1 MIDDLVKRYPA
12 LAVCRSSIQEAV
24 ESICASYSRG
34 GKVIACGNGGSAS
47 DAEHI
52 VGELMKGFI
61 LKRPIDDELYGKMK
75 KVCPNEADYLR
86 DNLQGA
92 LPAISLM
99 NAVALNSAFAND
111 QAPDLAMAQQ
121 VLGLGTKEDIL
132 IGISTSG
139 NSTNVIYALD
149 MARESIVLLK
159 NQNNILPLK
168 KGKIKSLA
176 VVGINAGTCEFGDY
190 SGTPAS
196 EPVSI
201 LDGIKA
207 AAGNAIA
214 VKYAPWVSAA
224 DATETIAQE
233 FFPKGLKAEYYSGT
247 ELKGTPKT
255 RTDEWINFEP
265 TNQAP
270 DPFIPD
276 APMSVR
282 WTGTLRPSI
291 PGEYT
296 LCLTSDDGC
305 RLFVDGKLVIDA
317 WGGHAVRTDKASLS
331 LEAGKEYDVKV
342 EYYNLR
348 DYAVARLGWV
358 PPKVAG
364 QDRLSLYGD
373 AGKLAKECDVVVAVM
388 GINKSIEREGK
399 DRDYITLPADQQE
412 FLQELYHVNKNVV
425 LVLVA
430 GSSLSI
436 LWEDKN
442 LPAIVNAWYPG
453 EKGGTAVADVL
464 FGKYNPA
471 GRLPLTYYNRIE
483 DLPPFDDYDI
493 TKRTYKYFEGDVLY
507 PFGYG
512 LSYTNFRYSNL
523 KVEPKGETVEVTFTL
538 KNAGKYDGDEV
549 AQVYTRLPE
558 YEGKAPIKELR
569 GFKRVHLKKG
579 ECKVV
584 TIPLRRE
591 DLRYWS
597 ESQGK
602 FIIPEGLPEI
612 MVGASSSDIRL
623 KSE

>member
-1 MIDDLVKRYPA
+1 
-12 LAVCRSSIQEAV
+12 
-24 ESICASYSRG
+24 
-34 GKVIACGNGGSAS
+34 
-47 DAEHI
+47 
-52 VGELMKGFI
+52 
-61 LKRPIDDELYGKMK
+61 
-75 KVCPNEADYLR
+75 
-86 DNLQGA
+86 
-92 LPAISLM
+92 
-99 NAVALNSAFAND
+99 
-111 QAPDLAMAQQ
+111 
-121 VLGLGTKEDIL
+121 
-132 IGISTSG
+132 
-139 NSTNVIYALD
+139 
-149 MARESIVLLK
+149 
-159 NQNNILPLK
+159 
-168 KGKIKSLA
+168 
-176 VVGINAGTCEFGDY
+176 
-190 SGTPAS
+190 
-196 EPVSI
+196 
-201 LDGIKA
+201 
-207 AAGNAIA
+207 
-214 VKYAPWVSAA
+214 
-224 DATETIAQE
+224 
-233 FFPKGLKAEYYSGT
+233 
-247 ELKGTPKT
+247 
-255 RTDEWINFEP
+255 
-265 TNQAP
+265 
-270 DPFIPD
+270 
-276 APMSVR
+276 MSVR

-291 PGEYT
+291 SGEYT

-558 YEGKAPIKELR
+558 YEGKAPIKELK

>member
-1 MIDDLVKRYPA
+1 M
-12 LAVCRSSIQEAV
+12 
-24 ESICASYSRG
+24 
-34 GKVIACGNGGSAS
+34 
-47 DAEHI
+47 
-52 VGELMKGFI
+52 
-61 LKRPIDDELYGKMK
+61 
-75 KVCPNEADYLR
+75 
-86 DNLQGA
+86 
-92 LPAISLM
+92 
-99 NAVALNSAFAND
+99 
-111 QAPDLAMAQQ
+111 
-121 VLGLGTKEDIL
+121 
-132 IGISTSG
+132 
-139 NSTNVIYALD
+139 
-149 MARESIVLLK
+149 
-159 NQNNILPLK
+159 
-168 KGKIKSLA
+168 
-176 VVGINAGTCEFGDY
+176 
-190 SGTPAS
+190 
-196 EPVSI
+196 
-201 LDGIKA
+201 
-207 AAGNAIA
+207 
-214 VKYAPWVSAA
+214 KYAPWVSAA
-224 DATETIAQE
+224 DATETIAPE

-291 PGEYT
+291 SGEYT